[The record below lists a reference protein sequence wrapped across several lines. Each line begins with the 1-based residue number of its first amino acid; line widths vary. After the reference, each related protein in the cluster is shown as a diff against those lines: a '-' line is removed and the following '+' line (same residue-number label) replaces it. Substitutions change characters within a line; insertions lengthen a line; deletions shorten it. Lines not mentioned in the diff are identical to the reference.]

1 MKTPT
6 ELPANLNRLSRDFLD
21 DLRHLDR
28 EAVTALVYAAAGL
41 AAIYYLKQP
50 EAVSFIFGLAGRSD
64 IAEAITDSAH
74 SNLPLLAWWISV
86 ATVFYFLI
94 PAAIIRFLWKRK
106 VADFGLRIRAEKDA
120 LPILFGCFAIMVP
133 LVFLFSGTQSFL
145 AKYPFLRI
153 SSSESYFGPPL
164 LYWELLY
171 FLQFFGLEFF
181 FRGFLVHSLKR
192 TFGFYSVFVM
202 TIPYC
207 MIHFGKPA
215 AETVAAIFA
224 GVFLGWLSLRN
235 GTIWIGLALHCGVA
249 FLMDLLALYNK
260 GLLAL

>member
-1 MKTPT
+1 MKSPPA
-6 ELPANLNRLSRDFLD
+6 LPAFLNRLSRDFLD

-28 EAVTALVYAAAGL
+28 EAVTALVYAALGL

-50 EAVSFIFGLAGRSD
+50 EAVIFIFGLVARPD
-64 IAEAITDSAH
+64 IAAAITDSAN
-74 SNLPLLAWWISV
+74 SNLPLLAWWIFV
-86 ATVFYFLI
+86 TTVFYFLV
-94 PAAIIRFLWKRK
+94 PAFIIRFFWKRK
-106 VADFGLRIRAEKDA
+106 LADFGLRIRAEKDA
-120 LPILFGCFAIMVP
+120 LPILSGCFAIMVP

-153 SSSESYFGPPL
+153 SGSESYFGPLL

-215 AETVAAIFA
+215 AETMAAVFA
-224 GVFLGWLSLRN
+224 GVFLGSLSLRN
-235 GTIWIGLALHCGVA
+235 GSIWIGLALHCGVA